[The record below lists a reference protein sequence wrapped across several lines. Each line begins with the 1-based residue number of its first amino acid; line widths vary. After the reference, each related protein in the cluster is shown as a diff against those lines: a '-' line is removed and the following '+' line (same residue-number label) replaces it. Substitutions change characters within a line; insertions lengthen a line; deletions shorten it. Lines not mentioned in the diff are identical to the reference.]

1 MFEAFQVV
9 WFKRDLRITDHEAL
23 FQASQS
29 ELPTV
34 FLYLHE
40 PDVFQSVHYSAR
52 HERFIWESVQEL
64 KLHFE
69 AHKLCFLALEMSAVS
84 CFEILISLGLRCV
97 HSIEEVGLEITFAR
111 DRQLKSIFQKSGVKW
126 SEYPYSG
133 IRRGLKTRKDFNAHW
148 YDYMS
153 NQIPTISWEAFRT
166 PDSLIPNLPNGLI
179 LMSEKMAVPGIVQQ
193 GGSSKAWLYLRSFTQ
208 TRVALYMQHIS
219 KPEQSRKSCS
229 RLSPY
234 LAWGNISLRQVFQYQ
249 YIAGQTSSYKRNMRQ
264 FASRLR
270 WREHF
275 MQKFESECEMEFV
288 SVNRGYEALS
298 YDEELAHYER
308 WKQGQTG
315 FPLVDACMRC
325 LIETGYIN
333 FRMRAMLVSFLCHHM
348 NQSWERAAN
357 YLSGLFLDFEPGI
370 HFPQIQM
377 QAGITGI
384 NTVRIYNPT
393 KQAQDQDPNGDFI
406 RKWCPE
412 LRNVEAPL
420 IHEPWKLTQ
429 MEQDLKGLKLGVDY
443 PLPFLDLKVSHK
455 KARERLYGLRKS
467 PKIKKESL
475 RILQKHT
482 LEKRNP

>member
-23 FQASQS
+23 FQALQSQ
-29 ELPTV
+29 LPTV

-40 PDVFQSVHYSAR
+40 PDIFQSVHYSAR

-69 AHKLCFLALEMSAVS
+69 ARKLAFLALEMNAVS
-84 CFEILISLGLRCV
+84 CFELLISLGLQCV
-97 HSIEEVGLEITFAR
+97 HSIEEVGLEITYAR
-111 DRQLKSIFQKSGVKW
+111 DRQLKSIFQKSGVRW
-126 SEYPYSG
+126 TEYPYSG
-133 IRRGLKTRKDFNAHW
+133 IRRGLKTRKDFNVHW

-153 NQIPTISWEAFRT
+153 NQIPIISWEAFRT
-166 PDSLIPNLPNGLI
+166 PELIIPNLPNGLVP
-179 LMSEKMAVPGIVQQ
+179 MTEKRAVPGIVQQ

-208 TRVALYMQHIS
+208 TRVSLYMQHIS

-234 LAWGNISLRQVFQYQ
+234 LAWGNISLRQVFQFQ
-249 YIAGQTSSYKRNMRQ
+249 YIAGQTSSHKRNMRQ

-298 YDEELAHYER
+298 YDEEWAHYER

-412 LRNVEAPL
+412 LQNVEAPL

-429 MEQDLKGLKLGVDY
+429 MEQELKGVKLGADY
-443 PLPFLDLKVSHK
+443 PSPFLDLKISHQE
-455 KARERLYGLRKS
+455 ARERLYGLRKS

-482 LEKRNP
+482 LEKRKP